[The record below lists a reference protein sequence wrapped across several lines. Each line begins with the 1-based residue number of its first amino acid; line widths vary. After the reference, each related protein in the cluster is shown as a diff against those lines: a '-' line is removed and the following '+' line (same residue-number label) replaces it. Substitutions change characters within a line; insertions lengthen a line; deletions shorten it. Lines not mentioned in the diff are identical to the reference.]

1 MMKNK
6 ENEIDEES
14 EAVGSSQ
21 RITGSS
27 ESSLEDLARILE
39 EQVKI
44 SEVIVQELEVI
55 KKHIRWQKIWSTLR
69 FFLIIVPILL
79 GLLYGLLY
87 LPPEIKELLDYYSAL
102 LRP

>member
-6 ENEIDEES
+6 ENEIDKES
-14 EAVGSSQ
+14 EAVGRSQ
-21 RITGSS
+21 RATESS
-27 ESSLEDLARILE
+27 EPSLGDLARILE
-39 EQVKI
+39 EQVKV
-44 SEVIVQELEVI
+44 SEVVVQELEVI

-87 LPPEIKELLDYYSAL
+87 LPPEIKELLDYYSSL
-102 LRP
+102 FRP